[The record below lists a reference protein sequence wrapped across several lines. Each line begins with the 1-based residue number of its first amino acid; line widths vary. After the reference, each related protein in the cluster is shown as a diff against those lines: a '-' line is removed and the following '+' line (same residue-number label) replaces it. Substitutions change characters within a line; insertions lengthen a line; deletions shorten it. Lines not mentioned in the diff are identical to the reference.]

1 MHLITNLSFAVDNG
15 PFKPGINKKT
25 ILPNSF
31 EVDYIRVW
39 KKTTD
44 SLSLKSKPNVY
55 FGSDEVRV
63 FNPIKKTEVKNRKSH
78 MFQRKG
84 LKKEAGFVTVM
95 PTNNKSIQLTK
106 NGSKVGDM
114 TIEILDPK
122 GSVIFT
128 KKIKTDAEIIDLSSL
143 KRGNY
148 FIQLTHENQVSKV
161 PFVY

>member
-1 MHLITNLSFAVDNG
+1 
-15 PFKPGINKKT
+15 
-25 ILPNSF
+25 
-31 EVDYIRVW
+31 
-39 KKTTD
+39 
-44 SLSLKSKPNVY
+44 
-55 FGSDEVRV
+55 
-63 FNPIKKTEVKNRKSH
+63 
-78 MFQRKG
+78 
-84 LKKEAGFVTVM
+84 
-95 PTNNKSIQLTK
+95 
-106 NGSKVGDM
+106 M